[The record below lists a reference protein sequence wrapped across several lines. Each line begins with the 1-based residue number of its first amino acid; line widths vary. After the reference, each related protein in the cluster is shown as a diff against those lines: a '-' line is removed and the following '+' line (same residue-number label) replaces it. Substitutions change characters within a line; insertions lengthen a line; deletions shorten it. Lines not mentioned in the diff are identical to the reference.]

1 MSGIKNSDDAKSSGA
16 PYHNFRFH
24 FQTANAGISPH
35 SRDTICP
42 SFASGFAPSDRRGRR
57 ETGCT
62 LHPQPRTQR
71 KRTSAR
77 DYRYRRCNR
86 PSLRNGFNG
95 CSALSPVIG
104 LFCHRR
110 LQLRDYSLSQA
121 QRPFQGAR
129 TTRLGRPRAIAAN
142 DLLGTSYQPS
152 KVVDDSLVTPVVRA
166 LVMFAQS
173 ETQP

>member
-1 MSGIKNSDDAKSSGA
+1 MDSGPARKIARPGMTEENRRPDC
-16 PYHNFRFH
+16 
-24 FQTANAGISPH
+24 QTANAGNRPH

-42 SFASGFAPSDRRGRR
+42 SFASGFAPSYRRGRR

-110 LQLRDYSLSQA
+110 LRLRDYSLSQA

-166 LVMFAQS
+166 LVMFA
-173 ETQP
+173 